1 MQTLNPISVEMV
13 KRCAELLQITFKS
26 RDDNERKAAEQ
37 ALNKLSEN
45 SDQFIQTLI
54 ALITLNESSGIFSS
68 MPSPMLSLIYRGHRS
83 HKRFR
88 RNIPK
93 PDDKDTILRRS
104 NGKRAKIPYSQSF
117 AGSYGPRAP

>member
-1 MQTLNPISVEMV
+1 MQSLNPISVEMV

-54 ALITLNESSGIFSS
+54 ALITLNESSGIF
-68 MPSPMLSLIYRGHRS
+68 
-83 HKRFR
+83 
-88 RNIPK
+88 
-93 PDDKDTILRRS
+93 
-104 NGKRAKIPYSQSF
+104 
-117 AGSYGPRAP
+117 